1 MSKFKNIKNNSET
14 FQEGL
19 VTKPNEFIFQRTG
32 KTVKAGE
39 VYTKY
44 FTLNKKEIFLTG
56 LKDTSNSKL
65 IIKNGKD
72 TLINQYA
79 KIVHNSKK
87 PYPQNQPSRPSEDD
101 YRIGSIRRFFS
112 RFGNDTKKPIIE
124 ISKDDYENQNPLFI
138 YFETRWRISG
148 LKSDVEFAN
157 EGAIRQLQRTYPS
170 ISDILFPLQLW
181 KPNLNTPE
189 DVENKLS
196 RLKK

>member
-14 FQEGL
+14 FEEGFI
-19 VTKPNEFIFQRTG
+19 TKENEFIFESTG
-32 KTVKAGE
+32 KIVKTGE
-39 VYTKY
+39 IYTKY

-72 TLINQYA
+72 TMINQYA

-87 PYPQNQPSRPSEDD
+87 PYPQNQPARPSEDD
-101 YRIGSIRRFFS
+101 YRIGSVRRFFA

>member
-14 FQEGL
+14 FEEGFI
-19 VTKPNEFIFQRTG
+19 TKENEFIFESTG
-32 KTVKAGE
+32 KIVKTGE
-39 VYTKY
+39 IYTKY

-72 TLINQYA
+72 TMINQYA

-87 PYPQNQPSRPSEDD
+87 PYPQNQPARPSEDD
-101 YRIGSIRRFFS
+101 YRIGSVRRFFA

-138 YFETRWRISG
+138 YFETRWKISG